1 MKRPILVLAL
11 TLAIAVPATAAKPL
25 ELIDA
30 FALFA
35 NFLNKEP
42 GSLGPP
48 CVPWEASEGEIQLS
62 VKLSTGP
69 QLKRERI
76 LSGDAER

>member
-30 FALFA
+30 FALEF
-35 NFLNKEP
+35 
-42 GSLGPP
+42 GSDPQISPDGNH
-48 CVPWEASEGEIQLS
+48 VIYTRNSMDIMTDRVRGRLS
-62 VKLSTGP
+62 N
-69 QLKRERI
+69 
-76 LSGDAER
+76 